1 MKAVVPLEPG
11 GLWAGPTAG
20 VEGPGQTL
28 GKIAHG
34 DPCLAPCPLV
44 AQRRPEVAPRLS
56 RLLSP
61 MWFTTSSSVRGRPTA
76 RNHWQMGPRVGACPS
91 SEPTVQATATA
102 FQTTGSCRGFQK
114 IRKSFYDRLPLAGRA
129 HWKEVKVWGSKCSR
143 EAPALCS
150 ARKAVGRAGLTST
163 STPRLIFTGFEIT
176 QAEWGGRA
184 PPYQRAGSDAGSQ
197 MEPGTSIPES
207 E

>member
-1 MKAVVPLEPG
+1 
-11 GLWAGPTAG
+11 
-20 VEGPGQTL
+20 
-28 GKIAHG
+28 
-34 DPCLAPCPLV
+34 
-44 AQRRPEVAPRLS
+44 
-56 RLLSP
+56 
-61 MWFTTSSSVRGRPTA
+61 
-76 RNHWQMGPRVGACPS
+76 MGPWVGACPS

-163 STPRLIFTGFEIT
+163 STPRLIFIGFKVT
-176 QAEWGGRA
+176 QAERGGRA
-184 PPYQRAGSDAGSQ
+184 PPWQRAGSDAGSQ

-207 E
+207 EQRAPWARCPFLGLGGANEDTAASCSHTLRCRGQASAH